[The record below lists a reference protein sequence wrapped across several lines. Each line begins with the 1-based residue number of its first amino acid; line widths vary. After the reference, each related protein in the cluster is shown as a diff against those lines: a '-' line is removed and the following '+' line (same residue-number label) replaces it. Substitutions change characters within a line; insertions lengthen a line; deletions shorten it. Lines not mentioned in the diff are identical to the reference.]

1 MTEEEFR
8 QLIEQLDA
16 LIQEFESLPFPQVR
30 EMVFDLLQGIDAV
43 HREGLWR
50 LAHFLEKEAGS
61 DVLDRAADDPIIHTL
76 FMMYDLTEGDA
87 LPQAAHSTADSFV
100 PVDTIGMAKQP
111 APESPPAYR
120 DVAPVDEVP
129 AGSMQ
134 MFDVEGVHV
143 LVANIDGEIHATRNT
158 CPGSLAPLH
167 LGSFSPPIVICPWH
181 NDAFD
186 VRTGERVDGME
197 GPPLETIPVTVSNG
211 IIQVAVGRLRD
222 GDNGLR

>member
-1 MTEEEFR
+1 MTDEEFR

-50 LAHFLEKEAGS
+50 LTSFLEEEVGS
-61 DVLDRAADDPIIHTL
+61 DVLERASDDPIIHTL
-76 FMMYDLTEGDA
+76 FVMYDLADADA
-87 LPQAAHSTADSFV
+87 LPQEAHSSANSFV
-100 PVDTIGMAKQP
+100 PIDTIGMAKQSTS
-111 APESPPAYR
+111 ESPAYQ
-120 DVAPVDEVP
+120 DVTPVSDVP
-129 AGSMQ
+129 AGTMQ
-134 MFDVEGVHV
+134 MFDVDGVHV
-143 LVANIDGEIHATRNT
+143 LVANIEGEIYATRNT
-158 CPGSLAPLH
+158 CPGSMAPLH

-197 GPPLETIPVTVSNG
+197 GPPLKTVPVQVSDG
-211 IIQVAVGRLRD
+211 VIQVAAGRLHD
-222 GDNGLR
+222 GTNGLR

>member
-1 MTEEEFR
+1 MTDEEFR

-16 LIQEFESLPFPQVR
+16 LIREFETLPFPQVR

-50 LAHFLEKEAGS
+50 LSRFLEEKVGS
-61 DVLDRAADDPIIHTL
+61 DVLDRAANDPIIRTL
-76 FMMYDLTEGDA
+76 LVMYDLEEADA
-87 LPQAAHSTADSFV
+87 LPQEARSSAYSFV
-100 PVDTIGMAKQP
+100 PVDTIGMTKQS
-111 APESPPAYR
+111 ASESPPVYQA
-120 DVAPVDEVP
+120 VAPVEDVP
-129 AGSMQ
+129 AGTTQ
-134 MFDVEGVHV
+134 MFDVDGVHV
-143 LVANIDGEIHATRNT
+143 LVANVEGEIYAARNT

-197 GPPLETIPVTVSNG
+197 GPPLQTVPASVSDG
-211 IIQVAVGRLRD
+211 VIQVAVDRL
-222 GDNGLR
+222 GGGANGLR